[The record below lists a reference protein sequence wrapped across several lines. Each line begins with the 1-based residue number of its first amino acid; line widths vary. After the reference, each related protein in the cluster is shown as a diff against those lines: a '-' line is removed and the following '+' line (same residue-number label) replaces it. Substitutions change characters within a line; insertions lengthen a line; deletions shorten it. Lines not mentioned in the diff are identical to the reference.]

1 MKKLT
6 CLLLCMVLVL
16 SAFGVNAAAAETDCM
31 EAGVTVA
38 DDGTVMV
45 AVTGKLPAANARL
58 TVDFDS
64 DYLTYVGSETPFA
77 VHSVKEEDGKLTIG
91 LANSSNADETL
102 ELVELC
108 FEKTGRWDETSLAVN
123 AVRYGGKTVDESVS
137 LAVVGEGYRFDDVVA
152 RKWYF
157 EAVDYMASKGYILGI
172 TDRCFG
178 PEESMTRAAFV
189 TLLGRMEGVE
199 KRNVQTQFHDVPVNS
214 YYSGYV
220 AWAVEQG
227 ITTGMTATQFAPNEP
242 VNRAQMV
249 TFLYRYAK
257 SEGNDVSVADPEG
270 ALSQFPDG
278 NDLPR
283 YSRDAFAWAVEQ
295 GIINGM
301 GGRLAPEGI
310 ATRAQGAV
318 MLHRFFFED

>member
-6 CLLLCMVLVL
+6 SLLLCMVLVL
-16 SAFGVNAAAAETDCM
+16 SVFGVNAAAAETECM

-38 DDGTVMV
+38 DDGTVTV
-45 AVTGKLPAANARL
+45 AVAGKQPAANARL

-64 DYLTYVGSETPFA
+64 DYLTYVDCETPYA
-77 VHSVKEEDGKLTIG
+77 VHSVKAEDGKLTIG
-91 LANSSNADETL
+91 LANSSAAGEAL
-102 ELVELC
+102 ELVNLR
-108 FEKTGRWDETSLAVN
+108 FQMTGRWDRTELTVTAVHF
-123 AVRYGGKTVDESVS
+123 GGKAVDASVS
-137 LAVVGEGYRFDDVVA
+137 LAVTGEGYRFEDVPA
-152 RKWYF
+152 KKWYF

-172 TDRCFG
+172 TERCFG
-178 PEESMTRAAFV
+178 PELNMTRAAFV

-199 KRNVQTQFHDVPVNS
+199 KRNVQTQFADVPVNS

-227 ITTGMTATQFAPNEP
+227 VTNGISATQFAPGEP

-257 SEGNDVSVADPEG
+257 SEGFDMTVADPEG
-270 ALSQFPDG
+270 ALAQFPDG
-278 NDLPR
+278 NALPR
-283 YSRDAFAWAVEQ
+283 YSVDAFAWAVEK

-301 GGRLAPEGI
+301 GGMLVPEGT

-318 MLHRFFFED
+318 MLHRFFES

>member
-6 CLLLCMVLVL
+6 SLLLCMVLVL
-16 SAFGVNAAAAETDCM
+16 SVFGVNAAAAESECM

-38 DDGTVMV
+38 DDGTVTV
-45 AVTGKLPAANARL
+45 AVNGKLPAANAHL

-64 DYLTYVGSETPFA
+64 HYLTYVDCDTPYA
-77 VHSVKEEDGKLTIG
+77 AHSVKAEDGKLTIG
-91 LANSSNADETL
+91 LANPSNADEAL
-102 ELVELC
+102 ELIDLR
-108 FEKTGRWDETSLAVN
+108 FEMTGRWDETALALT
-123 AVRYGGKTVDESVS
+123 AVRYGGKTVDETVS
-137 LAVVGEGYRFDDVVA
+137 LAVIGEGYRFDDVVA

-157 EAVDYMASKGYILGI
+157 EAVDYMASEGYILGI

-199 KRNVQTQFHDVPVNS
+199 KRNVQTQFKDVPVNS

-227 ITTGMTATQFAPNEP
+227 ITTGMTATEFAPNEP
-242 VNRAQMV
+242 INRAQMA

-257 SEGNDVSVADPEG
+257 SEGNDVSVVDPEG

-278 NDLPR
+278 NALPK
-283 YSRDAFAWAVEQ
+283 YSRDAFVWAVEQ

-310 ATRAQGAV
+310 ATRAQGAMV
-318 MLHRFFFED
+318 LYRFFFED